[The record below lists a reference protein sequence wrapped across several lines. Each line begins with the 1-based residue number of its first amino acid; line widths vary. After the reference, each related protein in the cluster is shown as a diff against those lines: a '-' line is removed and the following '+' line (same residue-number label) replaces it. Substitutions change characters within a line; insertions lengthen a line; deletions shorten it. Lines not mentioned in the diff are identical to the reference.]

1 MKSILL
7 IFVVGLLILLLI
19 LLLIFSSGRPS
30 KTVLKHYDANRT
42 PHDDANSTP
51 IKRYL
56 KSVYGSSPQS
66 LDINE
71 FDIIYEDK
79 LKQSGYLN
87 YNVTND
93 CPTKKGEWYRHMS
106 GMWDP
111 PNSIRIWNPPPYKSI
126 PSKTWV
132 EVVHC
137 GNGKNEDNSKTG
149 NWMYVSKGSGIYFYT
164 GKTIVFD
171 THLDAVK
178 HFLKTDK
185 CKGWTDKDEC
195 FDQFTQ
201 LFTTAKNQ
209 GYNSVQFLKHGD
221 QRCGLSTIEIVDVN
235 GNTNYGCG
243 DPSPDSDSYKKR
255 YRTGW
260 NASKPCKCTVN
271 ENPYSGCLNCK

>member
-7 IFVVGLLILLLI
+7 IFVVGLLILFLI

-30 KTVLKHYDANRT
+30 KTVAK
-42 PHDDANSTP
+42 HDDANNTP

-66 LDINE
+66 TVRDINE

-79 LKQSGYLN
+79 LKQSNIDYRN

-93 CPTKKGEWYRHMS
+93 CPTKKGEWYRNMS

-137 GNGKNEDNSKTG
+137 GNGKNEDNQKTG

-171 THLDAVK
+171 THLDAVN
-178 HFLKTDK
+178 HFLNTDE
-185 CKGWTDKDEC
+185 CIGWPDKDEC

-201 LFTTAKNQ
+201 LFTTAKDK
-209 GYNSVQFLKHGD
+209 GYDSVQFLKHGD

-271 ENPYSGCLNCK
+271 ENPYAGCLNCK